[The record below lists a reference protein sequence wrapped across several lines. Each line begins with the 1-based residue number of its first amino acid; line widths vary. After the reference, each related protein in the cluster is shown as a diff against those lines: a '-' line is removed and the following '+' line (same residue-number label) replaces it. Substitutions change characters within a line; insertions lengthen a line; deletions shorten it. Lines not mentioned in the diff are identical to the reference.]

1 MVIVPCMVYIDQTFK
16 QYPHK
21 QTYWNNKFQ
30 HIHEQC
36 KLAKGFE
43 IHKFF
48 YLEQNI
54 QDQNTAFNV
63 YINAKS

>member
-1 MVIVPCMVYIDQTFK
+1 MIYIDQTFK

-21 QTYWNNKFQ
+21 QAYWSNKFQ

-43 IHKFF
+43 IHKFS
-48 YLEQNI
+48 YLEQNV
-54 QDQNTAFNV
+54 QDQNIAFNV
-63 YINAKS
+63 YISAKS